1 MKGRD
6 YNPEPLNVWYGKEGF
21 NSIDHSWKDDTFVSC
36 SSVVS
41 VWSPERQEPIHTF
54 SYETESLLKARFNPA
69 EVGLLAATSNERG
82 VLLYDIRASSI
93 LRKVQMSMVSNDIAW
108 NPREPMNFTVV
119 GVGGSCE
126 SGERGLQ
133 SVHVRHAE
141 PVAAADD
148 ASRSRGRR
156 AGRRLQQHWTRVRL
170 RELRPHAP
178 HLGCSQ
184 CEVAGGV
191 GEVAGN
197 DDRYHTR
204 RMQRIFCVNFSAD
217 GRFVLSGSD
226 DTNIR
231 IWKAQAS
238 APLCRR
244 GEGVSSQTSRHVAR
258 SRSWSTWTA

>member
-1 MKGRD
+1 MKDRD

-119 GVGGSCE
+119 GIGGKWE

-133 SVHVRHAE
+133 PVHVRHAE
-141 PVAAADD
+141 PVAAAGD
-148 ASRSRGRR
+148 A
-156 AGRRLQQHWTRVRL
+156 
-170 RELRPHAP
+170 P
-178 HLGCSQ
+178 
-184 CEVAGGV
+184 
-191 GEVAGN
+191 
-197 DDRYHTR
+197 
-204 RMQRIFCVNFSAD
+204 
-217 GRFVLSGSD
+217 
-226 DTNIR
+226 
-231 IWKAQAS
+231 
-238 APLCRR
+238 
-244 GEGVSSQTSRHVAR
+244 
-258 SRSWSTWTA
+258 